1 MANAKKASMT
11 TAEQTNETQA
21 VAAIAPVAAVET
33 TPVVV
38 APKKSP
44 AERLEELTNK
54 LINKVS
60 LTVEEL
66 QEFATLPSKI
76 QEINSKF
83 EAKALELKEIIKE
96 WGFKA
101 HHLFDDV
108 KQVSETAPK
117 EKKERAKKVQKPALF
132 EFHKPGSPVSG
143 KYTEGQIFIENAV
156 ITIFEYFDTYEEF
169 AKHQTSLGKEY
180 FDKEENKAELKA
192 IQDNY
197 KKVRDYTIKEK
208 ARRAAAAL
216 QKKSK

>member
-1 MANAKKASMT
+1 MANANKASKMT
-11 TAEQTNETQA
+11 EQTNETQA
-21 VAAIAPVAAVET
+21 AAAIAPVAAVET

-38 APKKSP
+38 EAPKKSP

-117 EKKERAKKVQKPALF
+117 EKKERAKKVEKPALF

-143 KYTEGQIFIENAV
+143 KYTEKQIFIEKAV
-156 ITIFEYFDTYEEF
+156 ITIFEYFETYEEF
-169 AKHQTSLGKEY
+169 AKHQTAFGKEY

-208 ARRAAAAL
+208 ARRAAVAL